1 MWVYV
6 VLILQNIESA
16 IYWKT
21 QIVETSISQSKITA
35 LDSISFFIQYIVLK
49 TLLHLF
55 RDRRNN
61 CMCQPSEN
69 YYIIKSTNKV
79 RISIEM
85 CKS

>member
-35 LDSISFFIQYIVLK
+35 LDSISFFIQYIVL
-49 TLLHLF
+49 
-55 RDRRNN
+55 
-61 CMCQPSEN
+61 
-69 YYIIKSTNKV
+69 
-79 RISIEM
+79 
-85 CKS
+85 